1 MNEYHRRLFQMMTDL
16 RRRPT
21 TLLRAYWI
29 LMATERMGFWKTTG
43 D

>member
-1 MNEYHRRLFQMMTDL
+1 MNEYQRRLLQMLLDI

-29 LMATERMGFWKTTG
+29 LKATERMGFYQTTG